1 MNLNKILLILMLIPF
16 TSMAQVTF
24 IANSIPENTP
34 PGESLYI
41 AGNFNNWQPGSPD
54 FVMHKNAQDKWE
66 ITLSAQPDA
75 TVIKFKF
82 TRGSWE
88 TVEKGAN
95 GEEIPDRTFT
105 YGNNDTIFVNILR
118 WAEGGTN
125 QSTAAENVEIMD
137 EAFYMPQFNLNRRI
151 WIYYPPDYETSGKN
165 YPVLYMH
172 DGQNLF
178 DQLTSFSGEWEVDE
192 TLNEL
197 FNEGYNVPIVVGI
210 DNGGGNRIDEY
221 TPWKNTEYGG
231 GDGEKYLQFLVETL
245 KPYIDQNFRTLPARE
260 TTGIM
265 GSSLGGLIS
274 HFGMLQYPGIFGKA
288 GLFSPSYWFS
298 DSIWNFTATAQTG
311 DWLRVYQM
319 CGSAEGSNTDVNMLR
334 MSDSLIARGLPSSN
348 IQNKVV
354 TGGQHNEALWR
365 ENFREAFLFLFGGSS
380 FSTDEKPMIL
390 PLQLSP
396 NPTST
401 YFRVNNQDISSNDSL
416 IISDL
421 NGKRIFTGHFQP
433 NESIDI
439 KRFEPGTYIVRLI
452 TKKGIYEA
460 KLIKIR

>member
-1 MNLNKILLILMLIPF
+1 MNINKIFLILMLIPF

-24 IANSIPENTP
+24 IANSIPANTP
-34 PGESLYI
+34 PDENLYI
-41 AGNFNNWQPGSPD
+41 AGNFNNWQPGSAE

-66 ITLSAQPDA
+66 ITLSAQPEGTA
-75 TVIKFKF
+75 IQFKF

-95 GEEIPDRTFT
+95 GEEIPNRTFT
-105 YGNNDTIFVNILR
+105 YGNNDTVFVNILR

-137 EAFYMPQFNLNRRI
+137 EAFYMPQFNRNRRI

-197 FNEGYNVPIVVGI
+197 FNEGYTVPIVVGI
-210 DNGGGNRIDEY
+210 DNGGVHRIDEY
-221 TPWKNTEYGG
+221 TPWTNTEYGG
-231 GDGEKYLQFLVETL
+231 GEGEKYMQFVVETL
-245 KPYIDQNFRTLPARE
+245 KPYIDQNFRTLPGRE

-274 HFGMLQYPGIFGKA
+274 HFGALQYPEVFGKA

-298 DSIWNFTATAQTG
+298 DSVWSFTASIQTG
-311 DWLRVYQM
+311 NWLSVYQM
-319 CGSAEGSNTDVNMLR
+319 CGTAEGSNTGVNMLR
-334 MSDSLIARGLPSSN
+334 MSDSLISIGLPSSN
-348 IQNKVV
+348 IENKVV
-354 TGGQHNEALWR
+354 PGGQHNEALWR

-380 FSTDEKPMIL
+380 FSVEENFTTM
-390 PLQLSP
+390 PLLLSP
-396 NPTST
+396 NPATT
-401 YFRVNNQDISSNDSL
+401 YFRINKQNIGSNDSL
-416 IISDL
+416 IIIDL
-421 NGKRIFTGHFQP
+421 NGKSIFSGHFQP

-439 KRFEPGTYIVRLI
+439 KQLEPGTYIVRLI
-452 TKKGIYEA
+452 TKKAIYEA
-460 KLIKIR
+460 KLIKAR